1 MNTTAGLLS
10 RLTTGNGI
18 NYLNIGLMLL
28 SLFAAYIL
36 PFEVFLFSYAVLG
49 PLHYLTEISWLEKKN
64 YFIQSKKDIW
74 IFVILVLAITIGLF
88 HPFGAKQNNSFVAS
102 FLFSGFIY
110 ALVILFT
117 QKFAVKLIFVGLAL
131 MISLIFSFNT
141 YPNFPF
147 LLFALWLPTII
158 HVYFFTGGFILFGA
172 LKSKSTSGLISFL
185 IFALCGIMCFL
196 YIPDNFGIAVSEY
209 GKKAY
214 SFFSFLNITLYKA
227 FGFGTIAQ
235 NDDGIYNLPNA
246 IAIMRFIAFAYTY
259 HYLNWFSKTTVIKW
273 NEISRQRMWIII
285 ALWVLSVVLYIFSY
299 KIGFYA
305 LFLLSMLHVFFEFP
319 LNHQTFI
326 GIGKELRS
334 FTKKR

>member
-1 MNTTAGLLS
+1 MNSSAGLLS
-10 RLTTGNGI
+10 KLTTSNGI
-18 NYLNIGLMLL
+18 NYINIGLMLI
-28 SLFAAYIL
+28 SLAAAYIL

-49 PLHYLTEISWLEKKN
+49 PLHYLTEISWLDKKN

-74 IFVILVLAITIGLF
+74 IFVLIVAAITIGMF
-88 HPFGAKQNNSFVAS
+88 NAHSKINSFIAS
-102 FLFSGFIY
+102 FLFAGFIY
-110 ALVILFT
+110 ALALLYT
-117 QKFAVKLIFVGLAL
+117 QKVGLKLLVVCLAFML
-131 MISLIFSFNT
+131 SLIFSFNQ

-147 LLFALWLPTII
+147 LLFAIWLPTII

-172 LKSKSTSGLISFL
+172 LKSKSASGILSF
-185 IFALCGIMCFL
+185 IVFVFCAVICFI
-196 YIPDNFGIAVSEY
+196 YIPENFGIAVSEY

-214 SFFSFLNITLYKA
+214 SFFKLLNITLYDA

-235 NDDGIYNLPNA
+235 NDDSVFYLPNA
-246 IAIMRFIAFAYTY
+246 VAIMRFIAFAYTY

-273 NEISRQRMWIII
+273 NEISKQRMAVILILWI
-285 ALWVLSVVLYIFSY
+285 LSVVLYGFSY

-326 GIGKELRS
+326 GIGKELRGLS
-334 FTKKR
+334 KKR

>member
-1 MNTTAGLLS
+1 MSTGILS
-10 RLTTGNGI
+10 RLTTSNGI
-18 NYLNIGLMLL
+18 NYINIGLMLI
-28 SLFAAYIL
+28 SLVASYIL

-64 YFIQSKKDIW
+64 YFIKSKNDIW
-74 IFVILVLAITIGLF
+74 IFVLIVIAITIGMF
-88 HPFGAKQNNSFVAS
+88 NSHSKVNSFIAS

-117 QKFAVKLIFVGLAL
+117 NKMAVKLLVIGLAF
-131 MISLIFSFNT
+131 MASLIFSFNQFPT
-141 YPNFPF
+141 FPF
-147 LLFALWLPTII
+147 LLFAIWLPTII

-172 LKSKSTSGLISFL
+172 LKSKSASGIISFVIFVLCGLI
-185 IFALCGIMCFL
+185 CFV
-196 YIPDNFGIAVSEY
+196 YMPENFGMAVSEY

-214 SFFSFLNITLYKA
+214 SYFKLLNTTLHNA
-227 FGFGTIAQ
+227 FGFGNMSTA
-235 NDDGIYNLPNA
+235 DDALYYAPQAL
-246 IAIMRFIAFAYTY
+246 AIMRFIAFAYTY

-273 NEISRQRMWIII
+273 NEISKQRMIII
-285 ALWVLSVVLYIFSY
+285 LLLWVLSVVLYAFSY

-326 GIGKELRS
+326 GIGKEVRS
-334 FTKKR
+334 RIKKS

>member
-1 MNTTAGLLS
+1 MSNSTGFISKITTS
-10 RLTTGNGI
+10 NGI
-18 NYLNIGLMLL
+18 NTINIGLMLI
-28 SLFAAYIL
+28 SLIASYIL

-64 YFIQSKKDIW
+64 YFIKSKNDIW
-74 IFVILVLAITIGLF
+74 VFVILVSCITIGMF
-88 HPFGAKQNNSFVAS
+88 NDHSKMNSFIGS

-110 ALVILFT
+110 ALIILYVEKTVIKLGLLLF
-117 QKFAVKLIFVGLAL
+117 IFVLSN
-131 MISLIFSFNT
+131 SLHFNN
-141 YPNFPF
+141 YPNFSF
-147 LLFALWLPTII
+147 LLFAMWLPTII

-172 LKSKSTSGLISFL
+172 LKSKSVTGIISFL
-185 IFALCGIMCFL
+185 AFIACGVICFI
-196 YIPDNFGIAVSEY
+196 YMPQNIGVPVSES

-214 SFFSFLNITLYKA
+214 HYFRFLNATIYNA
-227 FGFGTIAQ
+227 FGSSKISP
-235 NDDGIYNLPNA
+235 DDVKLYYLPKA

-273 NEISRQRMWIII
+273 NQISKQRLIVII
-285 ALWVLSVVLYIFSY
+285 ALWILSIALYVFSY

-326 GIGKELRS
+326 GIGKELKVFS
-334 FTKKR
+334 KKR